1 MEPRYDRAALA
12 RILGSLAH
20 PGLLAAAAP
29 DREPFTAHYRAVPL
43 LPEPGRHLTLSQRL
57 YLERFMRP
65 CPAELVTSATHRL
78 TWVDEEGITNTGHFH
93 AGGPGPIV
101 PIAARSAFLE
111 LWRAL
116 RTDETFLGRVRALDA
131 PARAV
136 LAGTTTDQE
145 PLEIVRVG
153 VEAAARALTQHALL
167 AHRTRHRDPVDFA
180 RALRDSGIFGAVA
193 TRWFWEL
200 QASTHRRGM
209 IPVAFAE
216 TGERLRYTPESVAAL
231 HAMKDATLAEAR
243 AVMHRARTE
252 EGLGIEQAIARYHDE
267 LDLISRQYALL
278 GPAERPVCPAAGWQR
293 VDGVPLQLHA
303 LVADRLVE
311 AFAAAVARIDPVPAP
326 PAPAADAAADGLVTV
341 PDMNCKHC
349 VRTITAVL
357 TSMDIAVHDIDLE
370 RKTVHAEFR
379 SPRNRERAFEALR
392 DSGYNPAPLTPD
404 RAPLA

>member
-12 RILGSLAH
+12 RVLGSLAH
-20 PGLLAAAAP
+20 PGLLAAAGP
-29 DREPFTAHYRAVPL
+29 GREPFTAHYLAVPL
-43 LPEPGRHLTLSQRL
+43 TPEPGHHLTLSQRL

-65 CPAELVTSATHRL
+65 CPPELVTSATHRL
-78 TWVDEEGITNTGHFH
+78 TWVDEDGITNTGHFH
-93 AGGPGPIV
+93 ADGPGPIV

-116 RTDETFLGRVRALDA
+116 RTDAEFLGRVRALDE

-167 AHRTRHRDPVDFA
+167 AHRTPYRDPADFA

-209 IPVAFAE
+209 IPVAFDG
-216 TGERLRYTPESVAAL
+216 TGERLRYTPDSVATL
-231 HAMKDATLAEAR
+231 HAMKNATLAEAR
-243 AVMHRARTE
+243 AVMHRARTA
-252 EGLGIEQAIARYHDE
+252 EGLGTEQAIARYHDE
-267 LDLISRQYALL
+267 LDLVSRQYALL
-278 GPAERPVCPAAGWQR
+278 GPAERPVCPATSWQR
-293 VDGVPLQLHA
+293 VDGSPLRLHG
-303 LVADRLVE
+303 LVAERFVE
-311 AFAAAVARIDPVPAP
+311 AFAAAVRRIDAVPAP
-326 PAPAADAAADGLVTV
+326 PADAEDGPDGLVTV

-392 DSGYNPAPLTPD
+392 DSGYNPALLAPD